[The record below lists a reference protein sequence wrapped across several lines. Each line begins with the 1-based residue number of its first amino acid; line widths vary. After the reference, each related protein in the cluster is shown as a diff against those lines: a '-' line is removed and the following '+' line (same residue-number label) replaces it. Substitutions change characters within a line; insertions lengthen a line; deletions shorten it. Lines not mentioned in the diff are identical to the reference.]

1 VLTKFEAAVVAIVWV
16 PLSSFTVKIV
26 FSSYS
31 HLAFAFITIQMTPYM
46 VTE

>member
-1 VLTKFEAAVVAIVWV
+1 MLTKFEAVIVAIAWV
-16 PLSSFTVKIV
+16 PLSFFTMKIV

-31 HLAFAFITIQMTPYM
+31 HMAFTCITIQMTPYM